1 MGGVRVCHPLQSA
14 KTVSYPVRPAV
25 FPSLRVSSVA
35 LVHPVVVV
43 SPVVDVSAVLRA
55 AAVAPVSAMRWFS
68 FVHEGI
74 RIRYKISVSNISDI
88 GANCIVPF
96 SVERIGMNIDLCD
109 LLF

>member
-55 AAVAPVSAMRWFS
+55 AAVAPVPAMRWCS
-68 FVHEGI
+68 SVYEGGI
-74 RIRYKISVSNISDI
+74 QQWNQTGCADSEHPGS
-88 GANCIVPF
+88 
-96 SVERIGMNIDLCD
+96 GMSRRTEFTCNR
-109 LLF
+109 